1 MDSDSYR
8 KRSDLLK
15 QFLSEY
21 EAEDIL
27 TPISMIQLINIED
40 TYDNIVNI
48 ITQNPHAC
56 YPVYKDGVDNILG
69 ILYIHDLLT
78 CDSQEFDLNAILHYP
93 MFISENKILL
103 ELLEEFK
110 KKQYS
115 FAVVV
120 DEHGAV
126 RGIVTKTD
134 ILDVFW
140 NSEENDENLKEQ
152 IIEQDGQFIIDP
164 RLLLEE
170 FNKKFSMDLSCEN
183 CDSIGGYVIEKFTYV
198 PQFGEELQDYGMI
211 ITISRT
217 EGAKLLELTVK
228 FTK

>member
-8 KRSDLLK
+8 KYVEFLK
-15 QFLSEY
+15 QFLLEF

-27 TPISMIQLINIED
+27 TPISMTQLINIEES
-40 TYDNIVNI
+40 YDHIINI
-48 ITQNPHAC
+48 ITQHPHSC

-69 ILYIHDLLT
+69 ILHAHDLLIQ
-78 CDSQEFDLNAILHYP
+78 QEFDLDTIIRYP
-93 MFISENKILL
+93 MFISENKSLL
-103 ELLEEFK
+103 ELLEDFQ

-120 DEHGAV
+120 DEHGSV

-134 ILDVFW
+134 ILNAFW
-140 NSEENDENLKEQ
+140 NSEENHEILKEQ
-152 IIEQDGQFIIDP
+152 IIEQDGVFLIDP

-170 FNKKFSMDLSCEN
+170 FNKKFSTDLSCEN

-198 PQFGEELQDYGMI
+198 PQLGEELQDGEMLI
-211 ITISRT
+211 KVSRT
-217 EGAKLLELTVK
+217 EGAKLLELTVQ